1 VITLPKFCPECGKE
15 LISPDAEICPNCGV
29 RIKKNPEKSPLL
41 AALCSFIFTG
51 LGQVYNGDVNRGF
64 LILIG
69 TVVGSFFFVI
79 PGLIVALYGIYDAYV
94 TAKRMNAGEI
104 PYRETNALHMV
115 LFVILWIVGI
125 VVIVVMAAVVAAF
138 VFGMTGAMSP

>member
-1 VITLPKFCPECGKE
+1 MPKFCPECGKE

-41 AALCSFIFTG
+41 AALCSFIFAG
-51 LGQVYNGDVNRGF
+51 LGQVYNGDVTRGVLIF
-64 LILIG
+64 LG
-69 TVVGSFFFVI
+69 TVIGSLFFVI
-79 PGLIVALYGIYDAYV
+79 PGLIVWLYGIYDAYV

-115 LFVILWIVGI
+115 LFVLIWIVGI
-125 VVIVVMAAVVAAF
+125 IVFVVLAAVVAAF